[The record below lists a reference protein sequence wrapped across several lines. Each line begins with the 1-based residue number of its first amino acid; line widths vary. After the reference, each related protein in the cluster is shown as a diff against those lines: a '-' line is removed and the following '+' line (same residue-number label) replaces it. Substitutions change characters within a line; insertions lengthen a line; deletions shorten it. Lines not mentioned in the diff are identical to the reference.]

1 MDPNFFKVYKGL
13 SEELM
18 SGPEQ
23 GVSESDDKN
32 SRNDSQKMWLP
43 RSLPWATRVTL
54 ASAINKRLSRIT
66 EDLIRWR

>member
-43 RSLPWATRVTL
+43 RSLP
-54 ASAINKRLSRIT
+54 
-66 EDLIRWR
+66 